1 MHLGG
6 NNMKRRL
13 LAVSLACALVAT
25 WSVGRSQAAESYLDL
40 SSPDFKDGGKL
51 PTKYGGNNAQN
62 PNCSGQNAS
71 PALAWKNPPAGTKS
85 FAIML
90 FDTAGRAP
98 VGVVHWFAYG
108 LPPTKMDF
116 KEGEAAQP
124 PNGFMGGKST
134 MNLANYFGPC
144 PPKGV
149 KPHPYVFT
157 LMAFD
162 VAPEAVQ
169 AGMTPDEFAKAV
181 QAAGGKLLQ
190 SVSLVSRYG
199 H

>member
-1 MHLGG
+1 
-6 NNMKRRL
+6 
-13 LAVSLACALVAT
+13 LAISLTCALAMT
-25 WSVGRSQAAESYLDL
+25 WTAGRTQAAEDYLDL
-40 SSPDFKDGGKL
+40 TSPDFEDGGKL
-51 PTKYGGNNAQN
+51 PMNYGGNNPQN
-62 PNCSGQNAS
+62 PNCTGQNAS

-85 FAIML
+85 FAILL

-98 VGVVHWFAYG
+98 TGVVHWFAYG
-108 LPPTKMDF
+108 LPPTKMAF

-124 PNGFMGGKST
+124 PNGFLGGKST
-134 MNLANYFGPC
+134 MNLPSYFGPC

-157 LMAFD
+157 LMAYD
-162 VAPEAVQ
+162 IAPDAIP
-169 AGMTPDEFAKAV
+169 AGLSTDEFAKAV
-181 QAAGGKLLQ
+181 QGAGGKLLQ

>member
-1 MHLGG
+1 
-6 NNMKRRL
+6 MKTRVL
-13 LAVSLACALVAT
+13 TIGFACALAVG
-25 WSVGRSQAAESYLDL
+25 WSAGPGKAAEGYLDL
-40 SSPDFKDGGKL
+40 SSPDFEDGGKL
-51 PTKYGGNNAQN
+51 PMKFGGNNPPN
-62 PNCSGQNAS
+62 PNCTGENAS
-71 PALAWKNPPAGTKS
+71 PALAWKTAPAGPKS
-85 FAIML
+85 FAILL

-108 LPPTKMDF
+108 LPPTKMEF

-124 PNGFMGGKST
+124 PSGFMGGKST
-134 MNLANYFGPC
+134 MNLPSYFGPC

-149 KPHPYVFT
+149 KAHPYVFT
-157 LMAFD
+157 LMAYD
-162 VAPEAVQ
+162 IAPDAIQ
-169 AGMTPDEFAKAV
+169 AGMSPDEFAKAV

>member
-1 MHLGG
+1 
-6 NNMKRRL
+6 MKRQL
-13 LAVSLACALVAT
+13 LTIAFGCALTAG
-25 WSVGRSQAAESYLDL
+25 WMVGSGQAAEDYMDL
-40 SSPDFKDGGKL
+40 SSPDFTDGGTL
-51 PTKYGGNNAQN
+51 PMKFGGNNPQN
-62 PNCSGQNAS
+62 ANCTGQNAS
-71 PALAWKNPPAGTKS
+71 PALDWKNPPTGTKS
-85 FAIML
+85 FAILL

-108 LPPTKMDF
+108 LPPTKMGF
-116 KEGEAAQP
+116 KEGEAAQAP
-124 PNGFMGGKST
+124 SGYMGGKST
-134 MNLANYFGPC
+134 MNLPSYFGPC
-144 PPKGV
+144 PPRGV

-162 VAPEAVQ
+162 IAPDAIP
-169 AGMTPDEFAKAV
+169 AGMSPDEFAKAV

>member
-1 MHLGG
+1 
-6 NNMKRRL
+6 MKRQL
-13 LAVSLACALVAT
+13 LTIALGCALTAG
-25 WSVGRSQAAESYLDL
+25 WSVGSGQAAEDYMDL
-40 SSPDFKDGGKL
+40 SSPDFTDGGTL
-51 PTKYGGNNAQN
+51 PMKFGGNNPQN
-62 PNCSGQNAS
+62 PNCTGQDAS

-85 FAIML
+85 FAILL

-116 KEGEAAQP
+116 KEGEAAQAP
-124 PNGFMGGKST
+124 SGFMGGKST
-134 MNLANYFGPC
+134 MNLPSYFGPC

-157 LMAFD
+157 LMAYD
-162 VAPEAVQ
+162 IAPDAIP
-169 AGMTPDEFAKAV
+169 AGMSPDEFAKAV

>member
-1 MHLGG
+1 
-6 NNMKRRL
+6 MKRHL
-13 LAVSLACALVAT
+13 LTIALGCALAAGT
-25 WSVGRSQAAESYLDL
+25 GAAPGQAADDYLDL
-40 SSPDFKDGGKL
+40 SSPNFTDGGTL
-51 PTKYGGNNAQN
+51 PMQYGGNNPQN
-62 PNCSGQNAS
+62 ANCTGQNAS

-85 FAIML
+85 FAILL

-108 LPPTKMDF
+108 LPASKMDF
-116 KEGEAAQP
+116 KENEAAQAP
-124 PNGFMGGKST
+124 SGFMGGKST
-134 MNLANYFGPC
+134 MNLASYFGPC

-157 LMAFD
+157 LMAYD
-162 VAPEAVQ
+162 IAPDAIP
-169 AGMTPDEFAKAV
+169 AGMAPDEFAKAV

>member
-1 MHLGG
+1 
-6 NNMKRRL
+6 MKRHL
-13 LAVSLACALVAT
+13 LPILLACALTAA
-25 WSVGRSQAAESYLDL
+25 WSPGRSQAAETYLDL

-51 PTKYGGNNAQN
+51 PMKYGGNNPQN
-62 PNCSGQNAS
+62 PNCTGQNVS
-71 PALAWKNPPAGTKS
+71 PALAWKNAPAGTKS
-85 FAIML
+85 FAILL

-108 LPPTKMDF
+108 LPATKMGF
-116 KEGEAAQP
+116 KEGEAAEP
-124 PNGFMGGKST
+124 PSGFMGGKST
-134 MNLANYFGPC
+134 MNLPSYFGPC

-157 LMAFD
+157 LMAYD
-162 VAPEAVQ
+162 IAPDAIT
-169 AGMTPDEFAKAV
+169 AGMPPDEFAKAV

>member
-1 MHLGG
+1 MKKRHLTI
-6 NNMKRRL
+6 
-13 LAVSLACALVAT
+13 ALACALAAC
-25 WSVGRSQAAESYLDL
+25 WGARPGQAAEKYLDL
-40 SSPDFKDGGKL
+40 SSPDFEDGGKL
-51 PTKYGGNNAQN
+51 PVKFGGNNPQN
-62 PNCSGQNAS
+62 PNCEGQNVS
-71 PALAWKNPPAGTKS
+71 PALDWRNAPAGTKS
-85 FAIML
+85 FAILL

-108 LPPTKMDF
+108 LPATKAGF

-124 PNGFMGGKST
+124 PSGFMGGKST
-134 MNLANYFGPC
+134 MNLPSYFGPC

-157 LMAFD
+157 LIAYD
-162 VAPEAVQ
+162 IAPDAIP
-169 AGMTPDEFAKAV
+169 AGMAPDEFAKAV
-181 QAAGGKLLQ
+181 QAAGGKSLE

>member
-1 MHLGG
+1 
-6 NNMKRRL
+6 MKRQL
-13 LAVSLACALVAT
+13 LAIGLTCALVAS
-25 WSVGRSQAAESYLDL
+25 WSLGQSRAAESYLDL
-40 SSPDFKDGGKL
+40 ASPDFEDGGTL
-51 PTKYGGNNAQN
+51 PMKFGGNNPQN
-62 PNCSGQNAS
+62 ANCTGQNAS

-85 FAIML
+85 FAILL

-108 LPPTKMDF
+108 LPATKMGF
-116 KEGEAAQP
+116 KEDEAAQP
-124 PNGFMGGKST
+124 PSGYIGGKST
-134 MNLANYFGPC
+134 MNLPSYFGPC

-157 LMAFD
+157 LMAYD
-162 VAPEAVQ
+162 IATDAIP
-169 AGMTPDEFAKAV
+169 AGMAPDEFAKAV
-181 QAAGGKLLQ
+181 LAAGGKLLQ

>member
-1 MHLGG
+1 MNRWWSGIA
-6 NNMKRRL
+6 
-13 LAVSLACALVAT
+13 LAFALVAFQNA
-25 WSVGRSQAAESYLDL
+25 RAAGNYLDL
-40 SSPDFKDGGKL
+40 SSPDFKDGDQL
-51 PTKYGGNNAQN
+51 AQKYGGNNPQN
-62 PNCSGQNAS
+62 PNCTGQNVS
-71 PALAWKNPPAGTKS
+71 PALNWENAPAGTKS

-98 VGVVHWFAYG
+98 LGVVHWFAYG
-108 LPPTKMDF
+108 IPPTKTGF
-116 KEGEAAQP
+116 KEGEAAEA

-134 MNLANYFGPC
+134 MNRASYFGPC

-149 KPHPYVFT
+149 KAHPYVFT
-157 LMAFD
+157 LMAYD
-162 VAPEAVQ
+162 IAPDAVP
-169 AGMTPDEFAKAV
+169 AGLSPPEFVKAV

>member
-1 MHLGG
+1 
-6 NNMKRRL
+6 MKKRL
-13 LAVSLACALVAT
+13 FAIALACAVAAA
-25 WSVGRSQAAESYLDL
+25 WSAGPARAAEKYLDL

-51 PTKYGGNNAQN
+51 PSKYGGNNPQN
-62 PNCSGQNAS
+62 PNCTGQNAS
-71 PALAWKNPPAGTKS
+71 PALTWKNAPEGTKS
-85 FAIML
+85 FAIIL

-134 MNLANYFGPC
+134 MNLPSYFGPC

-157 LMAFD
+157 VIAYDIAPDAIPTGMA
-162 VAPEAVQ
+162 
-169 AGMTPDEFAKAV
+169 PDEFAKAV
-181 QAAGGKLLQ
+181 QAAGGKSLQ

>member
-1 MHLGG
+1 
-6 NNMKRRL
+6 MKRHL
-13 LAVSLACALVAT
+13 LTIALGCAFAMGTGAT
-25 WSVGRSQAAESYLDL
+25 RGHAAEDYLDL
-40 SSPDFKDGGKL
+40 SSPDFTDGGTL
-51 PTKYGGNNAQN
+51 PMKFGGNNPQN
-62 PNCSGQNAS
+62 PNCTGQNAS

-85 FAIML
+85 FAILL

-108 LPPTKMDF
+108 LPPTKMEF
-116 KEGEAAQP
+116 KEGEAAQAP
-124 PNGFMGGKST
+124 SGFMGGKST
-134 MNLANYFGPC
+134 MNLASYFGPC

-157 LMAFD
+157 LMAYD
-162 VAPEAVQ
+162 IAPDAIP
-169 AGMTPDEFAKAV
+169 AGLPPDEFAKAV